1 MNAEETR
8 KRLKM
13 ELEAQFLNDNFNMS
27 KEKEDAQA
35 KSSVDTVLSFA
46 PGEPVVTFPS
56 PTFEKPKMFMPKSI
70 TEHET
75 SSSITSKTV
84 KGIGFSNKI
93 GSTKKVTKGT
103 GEIYDMQALISTN
116 PEGMQTLAYDE
127 KVVKKQLALV
137 KRKEWQDILFSDVN
151 WFMQIDLTSG
161 IKKLFNEIKF

>member
-1 MNAEETR
+1 MNAEKTR
-8 KRLKM
+8 KRLKT

-27 KEKEDAQA
+27 NEKKDAQV
-35 KSSVDTVLSFA
+35 KSSVNTVFSFA
-46 PGEPVVTFPS
+46 PNEPVVTFSS
-56 PTFEKPKMFMPKSI
+56 PNFEKPKMFMPKAI
-70 TEHET
+70 AEHEA

-93 GSTKKVTKGT
+93 ESTKNVTKSMD
-103 GEIYDMQALISTN
+103 EIYDMQALISTN

-137 KRKEWQDILFSDVN
+137 KKKEWQDILFSDVD

-161 IKKLFNEIKF
+161 IKKLFNGIKF

>member
-1 MNAEETR
+1 MVNAEETR

-13 ELEAQFLNDNFNMS
+13 ELEAQFLNDNFNIT
-27 KEKEDAQA
+27 KGDAQT
-35 KSSVDTVLSFA
+35 KSSVNTVLSFA

-70 TEHET
+70 TENET
-75 SSSITSKTV
+75 SFSITSKTV

-93 GSTKKVTKGT
+93 ENTKKVTKGT
-103 GEIYDMQALISTN
+103 SEIYDMQALISTN

-137 KRKEWQDILFSDVN
+137 KRKEWQDILFSDVD

-161 IKKLFNEIKF
+161 IKKLFNGIKF

>member
-1 MNAEETR
+1 MTTEEIR
-8 KRLKM
+8 KRLKT
-13 ELEAQFLNDNFNMS
+13 ELEAQFLNDDFNMS
-27 KEKEDAQA
+27 DVKEDAQA
-35 KSSVDTVLSFA
+35 KSSVNTVLSFA
-46 PGEPVVTFPS
+46 PDEPIVTFPS
-56 PTFEKPKMFMPKSI
+56 PTFEKPKMFIPKST
-70 TEHET
+70 TEHEI

-93 GSTKKVTKGT
+93 ESTKKVTKDT

-137 KRKEWQDILFSDVN
+137 KKKEWQDILFSDVD

-161 IKKLFNEIKF
+161 IKKLFNGIKF